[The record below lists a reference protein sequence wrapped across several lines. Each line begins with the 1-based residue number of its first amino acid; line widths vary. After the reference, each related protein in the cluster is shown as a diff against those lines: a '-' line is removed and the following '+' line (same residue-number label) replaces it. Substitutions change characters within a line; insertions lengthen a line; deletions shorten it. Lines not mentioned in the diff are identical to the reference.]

1 MVRTDT
7 REAWLLKDEGL
18 GAERAPENQVV
29 IYRLIESYY
38 PGTRCLAWKNGGL
51 ALVGPFGRVAGWPRA
66 GQQWASIE
74 AALQAAGRFRRYIP

>member
-1 MVRTDT
+1 MVRKDT

-18 GAERAPENQVV
+18 GAERAPENEVG

-38 PGTRCLAWKNGGL
+38 PGTRCLAWKNGE
-51 ALVGPFGRVAGWPRA
+51 VGSRGAVRESCGWPRA

-74 AALQAAGRFRRYIP
+74 ATLQAAGRFRPYIP